1 MLVTLAREVAVLS
14 INDETCLGIANHDVE
29 WVVDTTTSYNAIS
42 HSEFSLCT
50 KLNTLV
56 GKDGECEFIKDRESW

>member
-1 MLVTLAREVAVLS
+1 MLITLAGEVAVLS
-14 INDETCLGIANHDVE
+14 INDETYLHIANHDVE
-29 WVVDTTTSYNAIS
+29 WVVDIAASYNATS

-56 GKDGECEFIKDRESW
+56 GKDGECEFIKDRES